1 MNRSV
6 ARSLSL
12 SLSRATHGLKV
23 RQAGKRRGWSFICFH
38 QPLQRDIEKGTH
50 KRWVVM
56 DTFFRRHFR
65 LKGAEQCQYRR
76 PGVAVPT
83 SKARRRSSVGLP
95 SAGLVQRRRSSV
107 GLPFTGP
114 VGRRRSSAG
123 LSPTSQSQRR
133 RSSVGLP
140 SGYVGRR
147 RSSVGLA
154 CAAHQQRRRSSEV
167 QGLPHCYYG
176 GGQLVKTRY
185 YTRRRSSTTMVCV
198 NPRFSVRRRQAA
210 KLRTI
215 DTQLLG
221 PSMLLAS
228 LVQMSAEQQRAPG
241 AQGGEGASGEGTE
254 SCPSSSCC
262 SESEGDSCSQ
272 RECST
277 RSEGSGSEQEGT
289 EASSSSS
296 SYPEGERTSPW
307 QDWNQAHSMAALTME
322 SIQSRPL
329 IRAPRCLRRNSSHL
343 LPAEAVHR
351 SRAAYGVHGRYRRSS
366 QLRRPSTVSN
376 SARLVPA
383 PSRRSSIV
391 ARHSSRSLYRNCSA
405 CWKPRGRRES
415 LSPLQGIYYDP
426 RLETWSGF
434 VSKAIAKSGLQHLSA
449 QPSASALAKFDPD
462 REIRSSCDWTEN
474 ALYGEHIWFETNV
487 SGDFCYVGEQHCF
500 AKTLQKSVARK
511 KCAACKIV
519 VHTICIEQL
528 EKLFDTETMP
538 YDDSLLIEDPTFGI
552 NFRCKPSF
560 RESGSRNIREPVL
573 QRQGALKCLRR
584 MANCMATPFLSQS
597 QPTVVRHHWVH
608 RRRQD
613 GKCRQCGKGFQQK
626 FAFHSK
632 EIVAISCSWC
642 KQAYHNKVSCFML
655 QQIEES
661 CSLGAHASVIV
672 PPTWILRVRR
682 PQTSLKSSKKKKRTS
697 FKRKSSKKGAE
708 EARWKPFIVRPIP
721 SQLMRPLLVFVNPKS
736 GGNQGAKII
745 QSFMW
750 YLNPRQVFD
759 LSLGGPKDGLE
770 MYRKVHNLR
779 ILACGGDGTVGW
791 ILSALDQLQLNPQP
805 AVAILPLGTGNDLA
819 RTLNWGGGYTDEPV
833 SKLLSHVEDGNVVQ
847 LDRWNLTVEP
857 NQDAG
862 ADEKDEHQ
870 TDKLPLDIFNN
881 YFSLG
886 FDAHVTL
893 EFHESREANPEKFNS
908 RFRNKMFYAGTA
920 FSDFLMGSSKDLAK
934 HIKVVCDGT
943 DLTSKV
949 QDLKL
954 QCLVFLNIPRYCAGT
969 MPWGNPS
976 EHHDFE
982 PQRHDDG
989 CIEVIGFTM
998 TSLATLQVGG
1008 HGERLN
1014 QCREVTLTTYKSIP
1028 MQVDGEPC
1036 KLAPSTI
1043 RISLRNQANMVQKT
1057 KRRTSIPLLNDQQ
1070 PFPERLR
1077 IRVNR
1082 ISMHD
1087 YEALHYDKEKLK
1099 EASIPLGLIVVP
1111 GDSDLET
1118 CRSHIERLQE
1128 EDEGAKPK
1136 TLSSQKLS
1144 PKWCFL
1150 DSTTADRFYRIDRA
1164 QEHLNYVTEISQ
1176 DELFILD
1183 PELVITET
1191 VSTSPGMP
1199 DLVDS
1204 SGELPEASSK
1214 FAFPSSSSSPPPSP
1228 GPRITEL
1235 QKTTQRKRTS
1245 SDSSVVEA
1253 LAHSGSLR
1261 SSKPALTRAGCIHRS
1276 NTTAADFNPT
1286 LRSEK
1291 NTLCNTDKV
1300 SPEVLI
1306 ECVKRKD
1313 HLKLKELHKLG
1324 ADLSVQDPPGCT
1336 LLHYAVDTGS
1346 KETVKY
1352 ILDNAPTDIL
1362 DVTEK
1367 ENGETV
1373 LHKAASLCQRTICH
1387 YLVEAGASLMKTDLQ
1402 GDTPK
1407 HRAEKAKD
1415 AELAAYLEN
1424 RQHYQMIQRED
1435 QETAV

>member
-1 MNRSV
+1 
-6 ARSLSL
+6 
-12 SLSRATHGLKV
+12 
-23 RQAGKRRGWSFICFH
+23 
-38 QPLQRDIEKGTH
+38 
-50 KRWVVM
+50 M

-65 LKGAEQCQYRR
+65 LK
-76 PGVAVPT
+76 
-83 SKARRRSSVGLP
+83 GLP

-123 LSPTSQSQRR
+123 LLPTSQSQRR
-133 RSSVGLP
+133 RSSVGLQ
-140 SGYVGRR
+140 SG
-147 RSSVGLA
+147 A
-154 CAAHQQRRRSSEV
+154 
-167 QGLPHCYYG
+167 
-176 GGQLVKTRY
+176 QLVRTRY
-185 YTRRRSSTTMVCV
+185 YTRRRSSTTMACV
-198 NPRFSVRRRQAA
+198 NPRFSVRRRRAA

-254 SCPSSSCC
+254 SCPSSS
-262 SESEGDSCSQ
+262 
-272 RECST
+272 
-277 RSEGSGSEQEGT
+277 
-289 EASSSSS
+289 
-296 SYPEGERTSPW
+296 
-307 QDWNQAHSMAALTME
+307 
-322 SIQSRPL
+322 IQSRPL

-351 SRAAYGVHGRYRRSS
+351 SRAAYGVHGHYRRSS
-366 QLRRPSTVSN
+366 QLRRPSTISN
-376 SARLVPA
+376 SAWQGRLVPA
-383 PSRRSSIV
+383 SSRRSSIV
-391 ARHSSRSLYRNCSA
+391 ALSHRA
-405 CWKPRGRRES
+405 CHLNDAIAIIQRCCVCVIFR
-415 LSPLQGIYYDP
+415 
-426 RLETWSGF
+426 
-434 VSKAIAKSGLQHLSA
+434 KAIAKSGLQHLSA

-528 EKLFDTETMP
+528 EK
-538 YDDSLLIEDPTFGI
+538 I

-560 RESGSRNIREPVL
+560 RESGSRNIRE
-573 QRQGALKCLRR
+573 
-584 MANCMATPFLSQS
+584 
-597 QPTVVRHHWVH
+597 PTVVRHHWVH

-682 PQTSLKSSKKKKRTS
+682 PQTSLKASKKKKRTS
-697 FKRKSSKKGAE
+697 FKRKSSKKGVE

-721 SQLMRPLLVFVNPKS
+721 SQLMKPLLVFVNPKS
-736 GGNQGAKII
+736 GGNQV
-745 QSFMW
+745 
-750 YLNPRQVFD
+750 RDV
-759 LSLGGPKDGLE
+759 LSVLELSVQAQLE

-833 SKLLSHVEDGNVVQ
+833 SKILSHVEDGNVVQ
-847 LDRWNLTVEP
+847 LDRWNLIVEP
-857 NQDAG
+857 NQDAV
-862 ADEKDEHQ
+862 AEERDEQQ
-870 TDKLPLDIFNN
+870 TDKLPLDVFNN

-1043 RISLRNQANMVQKT
+1043 RISLRNQANMVQKA

-1128 EDEGAKPK
+1128 EDDGAKSK

-1150 DSTTADRFYRIDRA
+1150 DY
-1164 QEHLNYVTEISQ
+1164 
-1176 DELFILD
+1176 ELFILD
-1183 PELVITET
+1183 PELVVTET

-1204 SGELPEASSK
+1204 S
-1214 FAFPSSSSSPPPSP
+1214 
-1228 GPRITEL
+1228 
-1235 QKTTQRKRTS
+1235 
-1245 SDSSVVEA
+1245 
-1253 LAHSGSLR
+1253 
-1261 SSKPALTRAGCIHRS
+1261 
-1276 NTTAADFNPT
+1276 
-1286 LRSEK
+1286 
-1291 NTLCNTDKV
+1291 V

-1324 ADLSVQDPPGCT
+1324 ADLSLQDPSGCT

-1362 DVTEK
+1362 DITEK

>member
-1 MNRSV
+1 MKGVCR
-6 ARSLSL
+6 LC
-12 SLSRATHGLKV
+12 
-23 RQAGKRRGWSFICFH
+23 CF
-38 QPLQRDIEKGTH
+38 R
-50 KRWVVM
+50 
-56 DTFFRRHFR
+56 
-65 LKGAEQCQYRR
+65 
-76 PGVAVPT
+76 
-83 SKARRRSSVGLP
+83 
-95 SAGLVQRRRSSV
+95 
-107 GLPFTGP
+107 
-114 VGRRRSSAG
+114 
-123 LSPTSQSQRR
+123 
-133 RSSVGLP
+133 
-140 SGYVGRR
+140 
-147 RSSVGLA
+147 
-154 CAAHQQRRRSSEV
+154 
-167 QGLPHCYYG
+167 
-176 GGQLVKTRY
+176 
-185 YTRRRSSTTMVCV
+185 
-198 NPRFSVRRRQAA
+198 
-210 KLRTI
+210 
-215 DTQLLG
+215 
-221 PSMLLAS
+221 
-228 LVQMSAEQQRAPG
+228 
-241 AQGGEGASGEGTE
+241 
-254 SCPSSSCC
+254 
-262 SESEGDSCSQ
+262 
-272 RECST
+272 
-277 RSEGSGSEQEGT
+277 
-289 EASSSSS
+289 
-296 SYPEGERTSPW
+296 
-307 QDWNQAHSMAALTME
+307 
-322 SIQSRPL
+322 
-329 IRAPRCLRRNSSHL
+329 
-343 LPAEAVHR
+343 
-351 SRAAYGVHGRYRRSS
+351 
-366 QLRRPSTVSN
+366 
-376 SARLVPA
+376 
-383 PSRRSSIV
+383 
-391 ARHSSRSLYRNCSA
+391 
-405 CWKPRGRRES
+405 
-415 LSPLQGIYYDP
+415 
-426 RLETWSGF
+426 
-434 VSKAIAKSGLQHLSA
+434 KAIAKSGLQHLCG
-449 QPSASALAKFDPD
+449 QPSASALAKSDLD
-462 REIRSSCDWTEN
+462 REIRNSCDWTEN

-487 SGDFCYVGEQHCF
+487 SGDFCYVGEQHCI
-500 AKTLQKSVARK
+500 AKTLQKSIARK

-528 EKLFDTETMP
+528 EK
-538 YDDSLLIEDPTFGI
+538 I

-560 RESGSRNIREPVL
+560 RESGSRNIREP
-573 QRQGALKCLRR
+573 
-584 MANCMATPFLSQS
+584 TI
-597 QPTVVRHHWVH
+597 VRHHWVH

-655 QQIEES
+655 QQIEEA

-672 PPTWILRVRR
+672 PPTWIIRVRR
-682 PQTSLKSSKKKKRTS
+682 PQVETPTSHKTLLC
-697 FKRKSSKKGAE
+697 

-721 SQLMRPLLVFVNPKS
+721 SQLMKPLLVFVNPKS

-791 ILSALDQLQLNPQP
+791 ILSALDELQLNPQP
-805 AVAILPLGTGNDLA
+805 AVSILPLGTGNDLA

-833 SKLLSHVEDGNVVQ
+833 SKILSHVEDGNIVQ
-847 LDRWNLTVEP
+847 LDRWNLVVEP
-857 NQDAG
+857 NLEA
-862 ADEKDEHQ
+862 AAEEKDDQ
-870 TDKLPLDIFNN
+870 QADKLPLDVFNN

-893 EFHESREANPEKFNS
+893 EFHESRGWSEVCSHSDRPVTIEYPCN
-908 RFRNKMFYAGTA
+908 TA

-969 MPWGNPS
+969 MPWGNPG

-1014 QCREVTLTTYKSIP
+1014 QCREVTLTTYKPIP

-1036 KLAPSTI
+1036 KLAPSII
-1043 RISLRNQANMVQKT
+1043 RISLRNQANMVQKA

-1128 EDEGAKPK
+1128 EDDGAKSK

-1183 PELVITET
+1183 PELVVTET

-1204 SGELPEASSK
+1204 SDTRNPT
-1214 FAFPSSSSSPPPSP
+1214 SSSPLTPASP
-1228 GPRITEL
+1228 FLILEL
-1235 QKTTQRKRTS
+1235 QKSTQRKRIS
-1245 SDSSVVEA
+1245 SDSSVAEA
-1253 LAHSGSLR
+1253 LAHSESLK
-1261 SSKPALTRAGCIHRS
+1261 SSKPALTRAGCVHRS
-1276 NTTAADFNPT
+1276 LITSVFLFTQSLSQFCPCTVNTRMSSLYQTASSKWLLQFH
-1286 LRSEK
+1286 S
-1291 NTLCNTDKV
+1291 CIH
-1300 SPEVLI
+1300 SPFLFSQ
-1306 ECVKRKD
+1306 
-1313 HLKLKELHKLG
+1313 LKELHKLG
-1324 ADLSVQDPPGCT
+1324 ADLSIQDPSGCT

-1346 KETVKY
+1346 KEMVKY
-1352 ILDNAPTDIL
+1352 ILDNATLFLSHSLCLSLPFCL
-1362 DVTEK
+1362 R
-1367 ENGETV
+1367 GETV